1 MVYPVSR
8 RGRSATHPGKL
19 SVSNSSPSPS
29 LRIVGLDEQPA
40 TGAELL
46 ESALHEEQRSAWNS
60 ICVSFSEATGVD
72 LKFFDGD
79 ERPSGKKQ
87 LWSSEVPAVGP
98 YAPGMLT
105 LEKRSNSRL
114 KKERVD
120 ASCELA
126 DQVGSLIKE
135 LQLTQ
140 RALKERE
147 AELATAIPL
156 IVRADE
162 EPSHLA
168 KRYAAILDAGVTA
181 VGCDAAGV
189 YILDDNTQSVKLR
202 CHHGLSD
209 GEFVQPPRMLRESQ
223 GDIYALAGQAV
234 VLTEI
239 TEMEEWC
246 IPGEFAAAVCVP
258 ISSATMPLGTF
269 WMYSKEEREFT
280 DAEVNIIEVIAGR
293 MATELERE
301 ILLREQGVM
310 GATAHANDA
319 IEWQQS
325 QLPRVAPPVGDW
337 KIAARPSSRSR
348 LHGDYYHWHACED
361 DTISLTLSSTYENG
375 IPAALTAATIGGL
388 ARQQAEESPVD
399 RLNKLNQA
407 LWAGSE
413 GDHNVAVFCGSLDEN
428 SGGIELISAGQVFSF
443 VIRPHSWEAVQI
455 PNTEPAGCGESPV
468 STSVLN
474 ENLQSGDILLVLT
487 GRPRRRPRLA
497 EDRLLDAGHYA
508 EALLLHSHLPVDEMT
523 NMLASLW
530 DSGDS
535 PWETPPAIMIA
546 KYRS

>member
-1 MVYPVSR
+1 M
-8 RGRSATHPGKL
+8 
-19 SVSNSSPSPS
+19 SNSSPSPS
-29 LRIVGLDEQPA
+29 LRLVGFDDLPA
-40 TGAELL
+40 TSVELL
-46 ESALHEEQRSAWNS
+46 DSAEHEEKTSAWNS
-60 ICVSFSEATGVD
+60 ICVTFSEATGVD

-98 YAPGMLT
+98 YAPGLLT
-105 LEKRSNSRL
+105 LEKRSNSRV

-120 ASCELA
+120 ASCKLA
-126 DQVGSLIKE
+126 DQVGSLVKE

-147 AELATAIPL
+147 AELATAIPM

-168 KRYAAILDAGVTA
+168 KRYEAILVAGATA

-202 CHHGLSD
+202 CHHGLDDS
-209 GEFVQPPRMLRESQ
+209 EFVNPPRMLRESQ

-239 TEMEEWC
+239 SELEEWC
-246 IPGEFAAAVCVP
+246 IPGKYSAAVCVP

-269 WMYSKEEREFT
+269 WMYSKGEREFT

-301 ILLREQGVM
+301 ILLREQGVL
-310 GATAHANDA
+310 GATAHAHDA

-325 QLPRVAPPVGDW
+325 QLPRVAPAVGDW

-348 LHGDYYHWHACED
+348 LHGDYYQWHACED
-361 DTISLTLSSTYENG
+361 DSISITLSSTNENG
-375 IPAALTAATIGGL
+375 IPAALTAATIGGI
-388 ARQQAEESPVD
+388 ASQNAEESPAD
-399 RLNKLNQA
+399 RLEEMNKA
-407 LWAGSE
+407 LWEGSN
-413 GDHNVAVFCGSLDEN
+413 GDRDVAMFCGSLNET

-443 VIRPHSWEAVQI
+443 VIRPHSWEAIQI
-455 PNTEPAGCGESPV
+455 PDCEPLGCNESLESANV
-468 STSVLN
+468 RN

-487 GRPRRRPRLA
+487 GRPRRKPKLA
-497 EDRLLDAGHYA
+497 GDKLLDAGHYA
-508 EALLLHSHLPVDEMT
+508 EALLLHSHLPIDEMT
-523 NMLASLW
+523 NVLAGLW
-530 DSGDS
+530 DSADS
-535 PWETPPAIMIA
+535 PWEMPPAIMIA